1 MNLIF
6 TLGASLTDLTEDE
19 SKRSASTKTSVDV
32 FFRPGEWLLSQF
44 SKLDD
49 ARWPHLWIAGLFL
62 VQTIPAT
69 LIRGSNLE
77 EGRIIAIA
85 RGAVEDG
92 HWLTPFVYGERFA
105 ERPVLLSWVAALF
118 GEVSDG
124 VTLWSLRIPHLCFF
138 FGGALMIYH
147 LLRSSTGRSAAIFGV
162 LCWIT
167 MPMVAAKFINAEPDI
182 VLSTLLFAAFCVW
195 WNGTA
200 NNAMTLPR
208 WLSVSA
214 LVGLAGLTKGPQ
226 PVAYFTLGIGAY
238 LLLKRRD
245 QIPAFLAANLGAG
258 VLIGSWYVAVYQSAG
273 DMNLWI
279 VHSRL
284 MTITGLDLL
293 RDHLDLVKSIAVE
306 LLPATILMGPAMII
320 ARRRWRATEP
330 DLLLAAI
337 LYSAT
342 CTLALM
348 LWPGGVASR
357 YAMPATMTLAVV
369 CGLMFERLRASQPR
383 VVAST
388 LFVSYL
394 IFAGMLARAWI
405 AMPFWPRLFQESR
418 IAGEITANFLQR
430 PTNPLYIVAG
440 SDAYNMLA
448 YVKGP
453 IRAVTLDD
461 MAALEADAVAV
472 LATGER
478 KALSRLHPELRFA
491 EGPDIGLQRRPYR
504 IIKVPQ

>member
-1 MNLIF
+1 
-6 TLGASLTDLTEDE
+6 LTELTEDGL
-19 SKRSASTKTSVDV
+19 KRGPSTKTFVDL
-32 FFRPGEWLLSQF
+32 FFRPGEWLLVQF
-44 SKLDD
+44 SKLDH
-49 ARWPHLWIAGLFL
+49 ASPYLWIVGFFL

-69 LIRGSNLE
+69 LIRAANLE

-85 RGAVEDG
+85 RGAMEDG

-118 GEVSDG
+118 GEASGG
-124 VTLWSLRIPHLCFF
+124 VTLWSLRTPHLCIFF
-138 FGGALMIYH
+138 AGALLIYQ
-147 LLRSSTGRSAAIFGV
+147 LLRSRTGQSAAIFGA

-200 NNAMTLPR
+200 NGAMTLRR
-208 WLSVSA
+208 WLAVSA

-226 PVAYFTLGIGAY
+226 PVAYFTLGVGLY

-245 QIPAFLAANLGAG
+245 QIPAFLAANLCAG
-258 VLIGSWYVAVYQSAG
+258 VLIGSWYAAVYQSPA
-273 DMNLWI
+273 DMNLWM

-284 MTITGLDLL
+284 MTVSGLDLL
-293 RDHLDLVKSIAVE
+293 RDHLDLVKSIALE
-306 LLPATILMGPAMII
+306 WLPATILIGPAIVL
-320 ARRRWRATEP
+320 AGRRWQTAQP

-337 LYSAT
+337 LYSGT
-342 CTLALM
+342 CTLALI
-348 LWPGGVASR
+348 LWPGGVAGR

-383 VVAST
+383 IVAST
-388 LFVSYL
+388 LFVCSL
-394 IFAGMLARAWI
+394 IFSGMLARAWI
-405 AMPFWPRLFQESR
+405 AMPLWPRLFQESR
-418 IAGEITANFLQR
+418 TAGEITASFLQQ
-430 PTNPLYIVAG
+430 PTNPLYIVVG
-440 SDAYNMLA
+440 RDEYNMLA

-461 MAALEADAVAV
+461 MARLDAGAVAV
-472 LATGER
+472 LATNEQ
-478 KALSRLHPELRFA
+478 KALSHLHPELHFA
-491 EGPDIGLQRRPYR
+491 EGPDLGLHGRLYR
-504 IIKVPQ
+504 IVGASR